1 LLLSLPLAAIFGRT
15 LLILMYRP
23 EYGDS
28 MGAFLIMVAA
38 GGVSAVASFL
48 GYGMTAARCFRAQV
62 PLTVACTL
70 TTAVAISLLV
80 PRHGLVG
87 AALGLLASAMVL
99 AVGCAVVLQTS
110 IGRAQKVPIESCEN
124 V

>member
-1 LLLSLPLAAIFGRT
+1 
-15 LLILMYRP
+15 
-23 EYGDS
+23 
-28 MGAFLIMVAA
+28 
-38 GGVSAVASFL
+38 
-48 GYGMTAARCFRAQV
+48 
-62 PLTVACTL
+62 L